1 MDDLKALYEEIG
13 MPDEAAEALNR
24 TETSI
29 SQEAT
34 EKLIDGLCGRQTF
47 TVAAAKLKEVFRDDE
62 NGFKKLKLM
71 LTAALKSRRLYE
83 SAGIGG
89 DVFLDTMKCFS
100 RFVREHRE
108 AYGRYGFD
116 RDFWVGRQ
124 LSLCLFRLGVLEYET
139 VVQDG
144 EKAISVH
151 IPSDADLSDE
161 KLSASFELA
170 KKFFRAHFPEYAEGK
185 TFCYSWLLSPA
196 LEKLLPETSKILGF
210 QRRFDVL
217 YVNEDEDG
225 YKQWVFKTIDLPPER
240 FPENTTLQRNMKA
253 YVLAGGKIG
262 EAFGILR

>member
-1 MDDLKALYEEIG
+1 MDDLKTLYEEIG

-24 TETSI
+24 TETGI
-29 SQEAT
+29 SEEAT

-124 LSLCLFRLGVLEYET
+124 LSLSLFRLGVLEYEK

-161 KLSASFELA
+161 KLSASF
-170 KKFFRAHFPEYAEGK
+170 RACE
-185 TFCYSWLLSPA
+185 
-196 LEKLLPETSKILGF
+196 KILSGAF
-210 QRRFDVL
+210 SRVC
-217 YVNEDEDG
+217 G
-225 YKQWVFKTIDLPPER
+225 G
-240 FPENTTLQRNMKA
+240 ENLLLFLAFIPRARKASARNVENPRLSA
-253 YVLAGGKIG
+253 S
-262 EAFGILR
+262 F

>member
-1 MDDLKALYEEIG
+1 MDDLKTLYEEIG

-24 TETSI
+24 TETGI
-29 SQEAT
+29 SEEAT

-124 LSLCLFRLGVLEYET
+124 LSLSLFRL
-139 VVQDG
+139 
-144 EKAISVH
+144 
-151 IPSDADLSDE
+151 
-161 KLSASFELA
+161 
-170 KKFFRAHFPEYAEGK
+170 
-185 TFCYSWLLSPA
+185 
-196 LEKLLPETSKILGF
+196 
-210 QRRFDVL
+210 
-217 YVNEDEDG
+217 
-225 YKQWVFKTIDLPPER
+225 
-240 FPENTTLQRNMKA
+240 
-253 YVLAGGKIG
+253 
-262 EAFGILR
+262 